1 MRCASITV
9 GITAY
14 DHRRYRESDM
24 RLLYAEEDAKAFFRY
39 ISTAFDEP
47 ASKHLRIDES
57 AATLERLRSG
67 FRELADQGRFDLL
80 VVYLSGHG
88 DLSDGPSGEG
98 WFCMKEAAPG
108 RPSLDRRALDEWLP
122 AISAA
127 RVLLLIDCCFAEAV
141 VSGSEF
147 FGRLDNAITRVFVA
161 SARAGQRSW
170 EDDGLKRSVFSDVL
184 LRALSTES
192 DIADGDGQVDLE
204 GRLLPTLREQVPLLT
219 VARKD
224 GQVQEPV
231 VGGVSVSR
239 TLLPVVTTQSLGRQ
253 LTISQ
258 TVGRRIRKGLGI
270 AAAVLVISLV
280 FIDLATYHIAVAGAG
295 ELHVRPGL
303 RSTYYLLPFHFGQ
316 EIDTGFTLDDLHE
329 RKDSV
334 FESLRQGDLWGFR
347 HAPG

>member
-1 MRCASITV
+1 
-9 GITAY
+9 
-14 DHRRYRESDM
+14 
-24 RLLYAEEDAKAFFRY
+24 
-39 ISTAFDEP
+39 
-47 ASKHLRIDES
+47 
-57 AATLERLRSG
+57 LERLRSG
-67 FRELADQGRFDLL
+67 LKELAAQGPFDFL
-80 VVYLSGHG
+80 VLYLSGHG
-88 DLSDGPSGEG
+88 DVPGARLSEG
-98 WFCMKEAAPG
+98 WFCMRDAAPG
-108 RPSLDRRALDEWLP
+108 APSLDRRALDEWVA

-147 FGRLDNAITRVFVA
+147 FGRLDNAITRVFVV

-170 EDDGLKRSVFSDVL
+170 EDDGLRRSVFSDVL

-192 DIADGDGQVDLE
+192 DIADADGQVDLE

-270 AAAVLVISLV
+270 AAAVLVIGLV

-303 RSTYYLLPFHFGQ
+303 RSTYYLVPFHLGQ
-316 EIDTGFTLDDLHE
+316 EIDTGFTLGDLNE
-329 RKDSV
+329 RKERV
-334 FESLRQGDLWGFR
+334 FEALRQGDLWGFVTRQDERGLKPWLSQIEAGLAVPQRSSTEALSARAQPVVLPDEQAPPLSRR
-347 HAPG
+347 HS